1 VHAVFLQREPHRH
14 ASDAEIRQIDVD
26 RRRSSDDDGAAFAEL
41 ELDRRAAVE
50 RNQPDEHGASLT
62 WNLFRSRAFIHWMHE
77 QRESDDV
84 LMQRVREGDDD
95 AFGEIVDRYKDSL
108 VNYLTHL
115 VRSRDRAEEIA
126 QDAFVRL
133 YRSAANYRER
143 DKLGPYLF
151 RIATNLT
158 VTEIRRE
165 KRWSLLL
172 PRLNAS
178 TSQHT
183 PPPDANLMTTEIQ
196 RQVAAALERLPVK
209 YRAPLV
215 LFEIEEWSYDEIA
228 AALDVR
234 TGTVKSRISR
244 ARELMR
250 RHLAPWWTGG
260 TNDERHTTRQFHA
273 RASARD
279 GVAGIQV

>member
-1 VHAVFLQREPHRH
+1 MTD
-14 ASDAEIRQIDVD
+14 DA
-26 RRRSSDDDGAAFAEL
+26 
-41 ELDRRAAVE
+41 
-50 RNQPDEHGASLT
+50 
-62 WNLFRSRAFIHWMHE
+62 
-77 QRESDDV
+77 
-84 LMQRVREGDDD
+84 LMQQVRDGDEA

-108 VNYLTHL
+108 INYLTHL
-115 VRSRDRAEEIA
+115 IRSRDRAEEIA

-143 DKLGPYLF
+143 EKLGPYLF

-158 VTEIRRE
+158 VSEIRRE
-165 KRWSLLL
+165 RRWNLLL

-178 TSQHT
+178 TSPSI
-183 PPPDANLMTTEIQ
+183 PPPDANLITNEIQ
-196 RQVAAALERLPVK
+196 RQVAAALEKLPVK

-228 AALDVR
+228 TALSLR

-250 RHLAPWWTGG
+250 KQLAPWWTGG
-260 TNDERHTTRQFHA
+260 NAHERNRTGQLHA
-273 RASARD
+273 RVAARE
-279 GVAGIQV
+279 GIARIHV